1 MCNQLNRREVSRS
14 WIIGTIFILFALLLN
29 GCTNHNKVIQE
40 EVYSNNDR
48 LVGQADTFSYSDR
61 KQIKQTTE
69 QLSLEFA
76 IFTGVNT
83 MWKIS
88 TDEEME
94 LELQINQQ
102 LDDGDFKTI
111 LVSQGQEVSI
121 LCEGDQSQT
130 TSIQLQPNKEYR
142 IKIVG
147 SQAKGNID
155 ITLKPQQ
162 GVHIEAVGK

>member
-1 MCNQLNRREVSRS
+1 MLV
-14 WIIGTIFILFALLLN
+14 ILLLN
-29 GCTNHNKVIQE
+29 GCTNNNVIQE

-48 LVGQADTFSYSDR
+48 LARQADTFSYSDS
-61 KQIKQTTE
+61 KKIQQSTE

-94 LELQINQQ
+94 LELQINQN
-102 LDDGDFKTI
+102 LDSGEFKTI
-111 LVSQGQEVSI
+111 VVSQDKEVSV
-121 LCEGDQSQT
+121 LCEGNQSQMS
-130 TSIQLQPNKEYR
+130 SIQLQPNKEYR

-147 SQAKGNID
+147 SQAKGNVD